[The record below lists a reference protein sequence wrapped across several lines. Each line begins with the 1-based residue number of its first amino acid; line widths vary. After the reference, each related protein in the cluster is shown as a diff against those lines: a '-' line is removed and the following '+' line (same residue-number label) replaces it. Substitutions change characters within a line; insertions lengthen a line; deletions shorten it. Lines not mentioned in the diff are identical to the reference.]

1 MESSVIILT
10 MGNNSQNF
18 PVGEWRVILS
28 DPMPGPMNMALDHA
42 ILSAVERNEVPTTL
56 RLYSWAPPCLSLGY
70 SQPYSDIDLSR
81 MKSKGWDIVRRPTGG
96 RAILHTD
103 ELTYAVIGSKADPIL
118 EGSLMQSYSRISQA
132 LREGL
137 TSLGL
142 SVQVHQGK
150 APGLQDQ
157 AVCFEIPSD
166 YEITVAGKKII
177 GSAQAR
183 KKEGILQHGSLP
195 LGGDLARITECLQ
208 YETPSLRE
216 QAAAILLEKAA
227 TVESMLG
234 QKVSW
239 HKAADAFITGFEK
252 ALALNLKAGEL
263 TATEKIEM
271 EQLVKEKYGNPAWT
285 QHTSPKQHS
294 D

>member
-81 MKSKGWDIVRRPTGG
+81 LKSKGWDIVRRPTGG

-150 APGLQDQ
+150 APRHFCRQYLPAPHRTIGPRQTQPQHWSRGAHRAWAASRDNGRQ
-157 AVCFEIPSD
+157 A
-166 YEITVAGKKII
+166 
-177 GSAQAR
+177 
-183 KKEGILQHGSLP
+183 
-195 LGGDLARITECLQ
+195 
-208 YETPSLRE
+208 
-216 QAAAILLEKAA
+216 
-227 TVESMLG
+227 
-234 QKVSW
+234 
-239 HKAADAFITGFEK
+239 
-252 ALALNLKAGEL
+252 
-263 TATEKIEM
+263 
-271 EQLVKEKYGNPAWT
+271 
-285 QHTSPKQHS
+285 
-294 D
+294 